1 MKEFFIY
8 EGKVAL
14 LLVAFYLLFKVLLSR
29 ETFHRLNRMILLGT
43 SLLAFVLPFCVITY
57 TREVSAAEA
66 SRMMTNISIE
76 AMPQEIL
83 LDGPTIWPWVML
95 VWSLGAL
102 AVLLN
107 HLWSMLSIAR
117 LLRSSNSMSGSH
129 QAKIHILDKELT
141 PFSWMGHI
149 VLSRQDFEENGS
161 VIITHER
168 AHIRLAHSIDN
179 LLMLPVL
186 LLQWFNPAVWLL
198 MRDLREIHEF
208 EADESVLASGVN
220 AKDYQLLLIKK
231 AVGKRYYSI
240 ANSLNHSKLKNRI
253 SMMLSKKSS
262 VASRCKALSLL
273 LVVGL
278 SLAATAQVNPVLSIN
293 EVVSSDDNGKEKSEK
308 EGLTLFMNA
317 DGSFLVKG
325 TILTLDGLKM
335 NKADAVTIVIDE
347 NVKQEDVA
355 KVKEFLREHN
365 VLKINLI
372 KAETTKEIISVS
384 VNELNSP
391 NIMIDGVVSDENAL
405 KNLNPETIDEMKV
418 DKDKNSIIITTK
430 ARESETTAHEE
441 EFVVVEEMPQFP
453 GGNEAMIKF
462 IAENLIYP
470 KTAMDKGEQGRVIL
484 SFVID
489 KRGKVGDVKLI
500 RSVSPELDAEAIRV
514 IQAMPDWIPGKQKG
528 KAVNVRYTIPILYQ
542 LPK

>member
-29 ETFHRLNRMILLGT
+29 ETFHRLNRVILLGT

-66 SRMMTNISIE
+66 SRMMTSISIE
-76 AMPQEIL
+76 AMPPELL
-83 LDGPTIWPWVML
+83 LDGPTIWPWLML
-95 VWSLGAL
+95 VWGLGAL
-102 AVLLN
+102 AVLFKN
-107 HLWSMLSIAR
+107 IWSMLSIAR
-117 LLRSSNSMSGSH
+117 LLRSSNSMSGSRR
-129 QAKIHILDKELT
+129 AKIHILDKELT

-149 VLSRQDFEENGS
+149 VLSRKDFEENGN

-168 AHIRLAHSIDN
+168 AHIRLGHSVDN

-220 AKDYQLLLIKK
+220 AKEYQLLLIKK

-273 LVVGL
+273 LVVGI
-278 SLAATAQVNPVLSIN
+278 SLAATAQVNPVLRVN
-293 EVVSSDDNGKEKSEK
+293 EAVSSDDNGKEKSEK
-308 EGLTLFMNA
+308 EGLTLFMNE

-325 TILTLDGLKM
+325 TILTLDGLKI
-335 NKADAVTIVIDE
+335 NKADAVNIVIDE

-372 KAETTKEIISVS
+372 KAETNKEITSLS
-384 VNELNSP
+384 VNELTSP

-405 KNLNPETIDEMKV
+405 KNLNPETIDEVKV

-430 ARESETTAHEE
+430 ARESETAAHEE

-453 GGNEAMIKF
+453 GGNEAMQKY
-462 IAENLIYP
+462 IAENLKYP
-470 KTAMDKGEQGRVIL
+470 KTAIKGEQGRVIV
-484 SFVID
+484 SFVIN

-500 RSVSPELDAEAIRV
+500 RSVSPELDAEAVRV
-514 IQAMPDWIPGKQKG
+514 IQDMPDWIPGKQRG
-528 KAVNVRYTIPILYQ
+528 KAVNVRYTIPIVFKLS
-542 LPK
+542 K

>member
-29 ETFHRLNRMILLGT
+29 ETFHRLNRVILLGT

-57 TREVSAAEA
+57 TREVSTAEA
-66 SRMMTNISIE
+66 SRMMTSISIE
-76 AMPQEIL
+76 AMPPELL
-83 LDGPTIWPWVML
+83 LDGPTIWPWLML
-95 VWSLGAL
+95 VWGLGAL
-102 AVLLN
+102 AVLLKN
-107 HLWSMLSIAR
+107 IWSMLSIAR
-117 LLRSSNSMSGSH
+117 LLRSSNSMSGSRR
-129 QAKIHILDKELT
+129 AKIHILDKELT

-149 VLSRQDFEENGS
+149 VLSRKDFEENGS

-168 AHIRLAHSIDN
+168 AHIRLGHSIDN

-220 AKDYQLLLIKK
+220 AKEYQLLLIKK

-273 LVVGL
+273 LVVGI
-278 SLAATAQVNPVLSIN
+278 SLAATAQVNPVLRVN
-293 EVVSSDDNGKEKSEK
+293 EAVSSDDNGKEKSEK
-308 EGLTLFMNA
+308 EGLTLFMNE
-317 DGSFLVKG
+317 DGNFLVKG
-325 TILTLDGLKM
+325 SILTLDGLKM

-372 KAETTKEIISVS
+372 KAETNKEITSLS
-384 VNELNSP
+384 VNELTSP

-405 KNLNPETIDEMKV
+405 KNLNPETIDEVKV

-430 ARESETTAHEE
+430 ARESETAAHEE
-441 EFVVVEEMPQFP
+441 EFAVVEEMPQFP
-453 GGNEAMIKF
+453 GGNEAMQKY
-462 IAENLIYP
+462 IAENLKYP
-470 KTAMDKGEQGRVIL
+470 KTAIKGEQGRVIV
-484 SFVID
+484 SFVIN

-500 RSVSPELDAEAIRV
+500 RSVSPELDAEAVRV
-514 IQAMPDWIPGKQKG
+514 IQDMPDWIPGKQRG
-528 KAVNVRYTIPILYQ
+528 KAVNVRYTIPIVFKLS
-542 LPK
+542 K

>member
-29 ETFHRLNRMILLGT
+29 ETFHRLNRIILLGT

-76 AMPQEIL
+76 AMPPEIL
-83 LDGPTIWPWVML
+83 LDGPTIWPWLML
-95 VWSLGAL
+95 VWGLGAL
-102 AVLLN
+102 AVLIKN
-107 HLWSMLSIAR
+107 LWSMLSIAR
-117 LLRSSNSMSGSH
+117 LLRSSNSMSGSRR
-129 QAKIHILDKELT
+129 AKIHILDKELT

-149 VLSRQDFEENGS
+149 VLSRKDFEENGN

-168 AHIRLAHSIDN
+168 AHIRLGHSIDN

-220 AKDYQLLLIKK
+220 AKEYQLLLIKK

-273 LVVGL
+273 LVVGI
-278 SLAATAQVNPVLSIN
+278 SLAATAQVNPVLRVN
-293 EVVSSDDNGKEKSEK
+293 EAVSSDDNGKEKSEK

-317 DGSFLVKG
+317 DGNFLVKG

-335 NKADAVTIVIDE
+335 NKADAVNIVIDE

-365 VLKINLI
+365 VMKINLI
-372 KAETTKEIISVS
+372 KAETNKEITSLS
-384 VNELNSP
+384 VNELTSP

-405 KNLNPETIDEMKV
+405 KNLNPETIDEVKV

-430 ARESETTAHEE
+430 ARESETAAHEE

-453 GGNEAMIKF
+453 GGNEAMQKY
-462 IAENLIYP
+462 IAENLKYP
-470 KTAMDKGEQGRVIL
+470 KTAIKGEQGRVIV
-484 SFVID
+484 SFVIN

-500 RSVSPELDAEAIRV
+500 RSVSPELDAEAVRV
-514 IQAMPDWIPGKQKG
+514 IQDMPDWIPGKQRG
-528 KAVNVRYTIPILYQ
+528 KAVNVRYTIPIVFKLS
-542 LPK
+542 K

>member
-29 ETFHRLNRMILLGT
+29 ETFHRLNRVILLGT

-66 SRMMTNISIE
+66 SRMLTSISIE
-76 AMPQEIL
+76 AMPPELL
-83 LDGPTIWPWVML
+83 LDGPTIWPWLML
-95 VWSLGAL
+95 VWGLGAL
-102 AVLLN
+102 AVLFKN
-107 HLWSMLSIAR
+107 IWSMLSIAR
-117 LLRSSNSMSGSH
+117 LLRSSNSMSGSRR
-129 QAKIHILDKELT
+129 AKIHILDKELT

-149 VLSRQDFEENGS
+149 VLSRKDFEENGN

-168 AHIRLAHSIDN
+168 AHIRLGHSVDN

-220 AKDYQLLLIKK
+220 AKEYQLLLIKK

-273 LVVGL
+273 LVVGI
-278 SLAATAQVNPVLSIN
+278 SLAATAQVNPVLRVN
-293 EVVSSDDNGKEKSEK
+293 EAVSSDDNGKEKSEK
-308 EGLTLFMNA
+308 EGLTLFMNE

-372 KAETTKEIISVS
+372 KAETNKEITSLS
-384 VNELNSP
+384 VNELTSP

-405 KNLNPETIDEMKV
+405 KNLNPETIDEVKV

-430 ARESETTAHEE
+430 ARESETAAHEE

-453 GGNEAMIKF
+453 GGNEAMQKY
-462 IAENLIYP
+462 IAENLKYP
-470 KTAMDKGEQGRVIL
+470 KTATKGEQGRVIV
-484 SFVID
+484 SFVIN

-500 RSVSPELDAEAIRV
+500 RSVSPELDAEAVRV
-514 IQAMPDWIPGKQKG
+514 IQDMPDWIPGKQRG
-528 KAVNVRYTIPILYQ
+528 KAVNVRYTIPIVFKLS
-542 LPK
+542 K

>member
-29 ETFHRLNRMILLGT
+29 ETFHRLNRIILLGT

-66 SRMMTNISIE
+66 SRMLTSISIE
-76 AMPQEIL
+76 AMPPELL
-83 LDGPTIWPWVML
+83 LDGPTIWPWLML
-95 VWSLGAL
+95 VWGLGAL
-102 AVLLN
+102 AVLIKN
-107 HLWSMLSIAR
+107 LWSMLSIAR
-117 LLRSSNSMSGSH
+117 LLRSSNSMSGSRR
-129 QAKIHILDKELT
+129 AKIHILDKELT

-149 VLSRQDFEENGS
+149 VLSRKDFEENGS

-168 AHIRLAHSIDN
+168 AHIRLGHSIDN
-179 LLMLPVL
+179 LLILPVL

-208 EADESVLASGVN
+208 EADESVLTSGVN
-220 AKDYQLLLIKK
+220 AKEYQLLLIKK

-273 LVVGL
+273 LVVGI
-278 SLAATAQVNPVLSIN
+278 SLAATAQVNPVLRVN
-293 EVVSSDDNGKEKSEK
+293 EAVSSDDNGKEKSEK
-308 EGLTLFMNA
+308 ESLTLFMNA

-347 NVKQEDVA
+347 KVKQEDVA

-372 KAETTKEIISVS
+372 KAETNKEITSLS
-384 VNELNSP
+384 VNELTSP

-405 KNLNPETIDEMKV
+405 KNLNPETIDEVKV

-430 ARESETTAHEE
+430 ARESETAAHEE

-453 GGNEAMIKF
+453 GGNEAMQKY
-462 IAENLIYP
+462 IAENLKYP
-470 KTAMDKGEQGRVIL
+470 KTAIKGEQGRVIV
-484 SFVID
+484 SFVIN

-500 RSVSPELDAEAIRV
+500 RSVSPELDAEAVRV
-514 IQAMPDWIPGKQKG
+514 IQDMPDWIPGKQRG
-528 KAVNVRYTIPILYQ
+528 KAVNVRYTIPIVFKLS
-542 LPK
+542 K

>member
-29 ETFHRLNRMILLGT
+29 ETFHRLNRIILLGS

-66 SRMMTNISIE
+66 SRMLTSISIE
-76 AMPQEIL
+76 AMPPELL
-83 LDGPTIWPWVML
+83 LDGPTIWPWLML
-95 VWSLGAL
+95 VWGLGAL
-102 AVLLN
+102 AVLFKN
-107 HLWSMLSIAR
+107 IWSMLSIAR
-117 LLRSSNSMSGSH
+117 LLRSSNSMSGSRR
-129 QAKIHILDKELT
+129 AKIHILDKELT

-149 VLSRQDFEENGS
+149 VLSRKDFEENGS

-168 AHIRLAHSIDN
+168 AHIRLGHSVDN

-220 AKDYQLLLIKK
+220 AKEYQLLLIKK

-273 LVVGL
+273 LVVGI
-278 SLAATAQVNPVLSIN
+278 SLAATAQVNPVLRVN
-293 EVVSSDDNGKEKSEK
+293 EAVSSDDNGKEKSEK
-308 EGLTLFMNA
+308 ESLTLFMNA

-372 KAETTKEIISVS
+372 KAETNKEITSLS
-384 VNELNSP
+384 VNELTSP

-405 KNLNPETIDEMKV
+405 KNLNPETIDEVKV

-430 ARESETTAHEE
+430 ARESETAAHEE

-453 GGNEAMIKF
+453 GGNEAMQKY
-462 IAENLIYP
+462 IAENLKYP
-470 KTAMDKGEQGRVIL
+470 KTAIKGEQGRVIV
-484 SFVID
+484 SFVVN

-500 RSVSPELDAEAIRV
+500 RSVSPELDAEAVRV
-514 IQAMPDWIPGKQKG
+514 IQDMPDWIPGKQRG
-528 KAVNVRYTIPILYQ
+528 KAVNVRYTIPIVFKLS
-542 LPK
+542 K

>member
-102 AVLLN
+102 AVLMKN
-107 HLWSMLSIAR
+107 LWSMLSITR

-129 QAKIHILDKELT
+129 RAKIHILDKDLT

-149 VLSRQDFEENGS
+149 VLSREDFEENGS

-220 AKDYQLLLIKK
+220 AKEYQLLLIKK

-293 EVVSSDDNGKEKSEK
+293 EVVDQERGKEKSEK

-365 VLKINLI
+365 VMKINLI
-372 KAETTKEIISVS
+372 KAETNKEIISVS

-391 NIMIDGVVSDENAL
+391 QIMIDGALSDENAL
-405 KNLNPETIDEMKV
+405 KNLHPETIDEMKV

-430 ARESETTAHEE
+430 ASESETAAHEEE

-470 KTAMDKGEQGRVIL
+470 KTAMDKGEQGRVIV
-484 SFVID
+484 SFVIN

-500 RSVSPELDAEAIRV
+500 RSVSPELDAEAVRV

>member
-29 ETFHRLNRMILLGT
+29 ETFHRLNRIILLGT

-57 TREVSAAEA
+57 TREVSDVEA
-66 SRMMTNISIE
+66 SRMMTSISIE
-76 AMPQEIL
+76 AMPPELL
-83 LDGPTIWPWVML
+83 LDGPTIWPWLML
-95 VWSLGAL
+95 VWGLGAL
-102 AVLLN
+102 AVLFKN
-107 HLWSMLSIAR
+107 IWSMLSIAR
-117 LLRSSNSMSGSH
+117 LLRSSNSMSVSRG
-129 QAKIHILDKELT
+129 AKIHILDKELT

-149 VLSRQDFEENGS
+149 VLSRKDFEENGD

-168 AHIRLAHSIDN
+168 AHIRLGHSIDN

-220 AKDYQLLLIKK
+220 AKEYQLLLIKK

-273 LVVGL
+273 LVVGI
-278 SLAATAQVNPVLSIN
+278 SLAATAQVNPVLRVN
-293 EVVSSDDNGKEKSEK
+293 EAVSSDDNGKQKFEK
-308 EGLTLFMNA
+308 EGLTLFMNE

-335 NKADAVTIVIDE
+335 NKADAVNIVIDE

-372 KAETTKEIISVS
+372 KAETNKEITSLS
-384 VNELNSP
+384 VNELTSP

-405 KNLNPETIDEMKV
+405 KNLNPETIDEVKV

-430 ARESETTAHEE
+430 ARESETAAHEE

-453 GGNEAMIKF
+453 GGNEAMQKY
-462 IAENLIYP
+462 IAENLKYP
-470 KTAMDKGEQGRVIL
+470 KTAIKGEQGRVIV
-484 SFVID
+484 SFVIN

-500 RSVSPELDAEAIRV
+500 RSVSPELDAEAVRV
-514 IQAMPDWIPGKQKG
+514 IQDMPDWIPGKQRG
-528 KAVNVRYTIPILYQ
+528 KAVNVRYTIPIVFKLS
-542 LPK
+542 K

>member
-29 ETFHRLNRMILLGT
+29 ETFHRLNRVILLGT

-66 SRMMTNISIE
+66 SRMLTSISIE
-76 AMPQEIL
+76 AMPPEIL
-83 LDGPTIWPWVML
+83 LDGPTIWPWLML
-95 VWSLGAL
+95 VWGLGAL
-102 AVLLN
+102 AVLIKN
-107 HLWSMLSIAR
+107 LWSMLSIAR
-117 LLRSSNSMSGSH
+117 LLRSSNSMSGSRR
-129 QAKIHILDKELT
+129 AKIHILDKELT

-149 VLSRQDFEENGS
+149 VLSRKDFEENGN

-168 AHIRLAHSIDN
+168 AHIRLGHSVDN

-220 AKDYQLLLIKK
+220 AKEYQLLLIKK

-273 LVVGL
+273 LVVGI
-278 SLAATAQVNPVLSIN
+278 SLAATAQVNPILRVN
-293 EVVSSDDNGKEKSEK
+293 EAVSSDDNGKEKSEK
-308 EGLTLFMNA
+308 EGLTLFMNE

-372 KAETTKEIISVS
+372 KAETNKEITSIS
-384 VNELNSP
+384 VNELTSP

-405 KNLNPETIDEMKV
+405 KNLNPETIDEVKV

-430 ARESETTAHEE
+430 TRESQTAAHEE

-453 GGNEAMIKF
+453 GGNEAMQKY
-462 IAENLIYP
+462 IAENLKYP
-470 KTAMDKGEQGRVIL
+470 KTAIKGEQGRVIV
-484 SFVID
+484 SFVIN

-500 RSVSPELDAEAIRV
+500 RSVSPELDAEAVRV
-514 IQAMPDWIPGKQKG
+514 IQDMPDWIPGKQRG
-528 KAVNVRYTIPILYQ
+528 KAVNVRYTIPIVFKLS
-542 LPK
+542 K

>member
-29 ETFHRLNRMILLGT
+29 ETFHRLNRIILLGT

-66 SRMMTNISIE
+66 SRMMTSISIE
-76 AMPQEIL
+76 AMPPEIL
-83 LDGPTIWPWVML
+83 LDGPTIWPWLML
-95 VWSLGAL
+95 VWGLGAL
-102 AVLLN
+102 AVLFKN
-107 HLWSMLSIAR
+107 IWSMLSIAR
-117 LLRSSNSMSGSH
+117 LLRSSNSMSGSRR
-129 QAKIHILDKELT
+129 AKIHILDKELT

-149 VLSRQDFEENGS
+149 VLSRKDFEENGS

-168 AHIRLAHSIDN
+168 AHIRLGHSIDN

-220 AKDYQLLLIKK
+220 AKEYQLLLIKK

-273 LVVGL
+273 LVVGI
-278 SLAATAQVNPVLSIN
+278 SLAATAQVNPILRVN

-308 EGLTLFMNA
+308 EGLTLFMNE

-372 KAETTKEIISVS
+372 KAETNKEITSLS
-384 VNELNSP
+384 VNELTSP

-405 KNLNPETIDEMKV
+405 KNLNPETIDEVKV

-430 ARESETTAHEE
+430 ARESETADHEE

-453 GGNEAMIKF
+453 GGNEAMQKY
-462 IAENLIYP
+462 IAENLKYP
-470 KTAMDKGEQGRVIL
+470 KTAIKGEQGRVIV
-484 SFVID
+484 SFVIN

-500 RSVSPELDAEAIRV
+500 RSVSPELDAEAVRV
-514 IQAMPDWIPGKQKG
+514 IQDMPDWIPGKQRG
-528 KAVNVRYTIPILYQ
+528 KAVNVRYTIPIVFKLS
-542 LPK
+542 K

>member
-29 ETFHRLNRMILLGT
+29 ETFHRLNRIILLGT

-66 SRMMTNISIE
+66 SRMQTSISIE
-76 AMPQEIL
+76 AMPPELL
-83 LDGPTIWPWVML
+83 LDGPTIWPWLML
-95 VWSLGAL
+95 VWGLGAL
-102 AVLLN
+102 AVLFKN
-107 HLWSMLSIAR
+107 IWSMLSIAR
-117 LLRSSNSMSGSH
+117 LLRSSNSMSGSRR
-129 QAKIHILDKELT
+129 AKIHILDKELT

-149 VLSRQDFEENGS
+149 VLSRKDFEENGS

-220 AKDYQLLLIKK
+220 AKEYQLLLIKK

-273 LVVGL
+273 LVVGI
-278 SLAATAQVNPVLSIN
+278 SLAATAQVNSVLRVN

-365 VLKINLI
+365 VMKINLI
-372 KAETTKEIISVS
+372 KAETNKEITSLS
-384 VNELNSP
+384 VNELTSP

-405 KNLNPETIDEMKV
+405 KNLNPETIDEVKV

-430 ARESETTAHEE
+430 ARESETADHEE

-453 GGNEAMIKF
+453 GGNEAMQKY
-462 IAENLIYP
+462 IAENLKYP
-470 KTAMDKGEQGRVIL
+470 KTAIKGEQGRVIV
-484 SFVID
+484 SFVIN

-500 RSVSPELDAEAIRV
+500 RSVSPELDAEAVRV
-514 IQAMPDWIPGKQKG
+514 IQDMPDWIPGKQRG
-528 KAVNVRYTIPILYQ
+528 KAVNVRYTIPIVFKLS
-542 LPK
+542 K

>member
-29 ETFHRLNRMILLGT
+29 ETFHRLNRIILLGT

-66 SRMMTNISIE
+66 SRMMTSISIE
-76 AMPQEIL
+76 AMPPEIL
-83 LDGPTIWPWVML
+83 LDGPTIWPWLML
-95 VWSLGAL
+95 VWGLGAL
-102 AVLLN
+102 AVLFKN
-107 HLWSMLSIAR
+107 IWSMLSIAR
-117 LLRSSNSMSGSH
+117 LLRSSNSMSGSRR
-129 QAKIHILDKELT
+129 AKIHILDKELT

-149 VLSRQDFEENGS
+149 VLSRKDFEENGN

-168 AHIRLAHSIDN
+168 AHIRLGHSIDN

-220 AKDYQLLLIKK
+220 AKEYQLLLIKK

-273 LVVGL
+273 LVVGI
-278 SLAATAQVNPVLSIN
+278 SLAATAQVNPILRVN
-293 EVVSSDDNGKEKSEK
+293 EAVSSDDNDKEKSEK
-308 EGLTLFMNA
+308 EGLTLFMNE

-325 TILTLDGLKM
+325 TILTLDGLKI
-335 NKADAVTIVIDE
+335 NKADAVNIVIDE

-365 VLKINLI
+365 VMKINLI
-372 KAETTKEIISVS
+372 KAETNKEITSLS
-384 VNELNSP
+384 VNELTSP

-405 KNLNPETIDEMKV
+405 KNLNPETIDEVKV

-430 ARESETTAHEE
+430 ARESETAAHEE

-453 GGNEAMIKF
+453 GGNEAMQKY
-462 IAENLIYP
+462 IAENLKYP
-470 KTAMDKGEQGRVIL
+470 KTAIKGEQGRVIV
-484 SFVID
+484 SFVIN

-500 RSVSPELDAEAIRV
+500 RSVSPELDAEAVRV
-514 IQAMPDWIPGKQKG
+514 IQDMPDWIPGKQKG
-528 KAVNVRYTIPILYQ
+528 KAVNVRYTIPIVFKLS
-542 LPK
+542 K

>member
-29 ETFHRLNRMILLGT
+29 ETFHRLNRIILLGT

-66 SRMMTNISIE
+66 SRMLTSISIE
-76 AMPQEIL
+76 AMPPEIL
-83 LDGPTIWPWVML
+83 LDGPTIWPWLML
-95 VWSLGAL
+95 VWGLGAL
-102 AVLLN
+102 AVLFKN
-107 HLWSMLSIAR
+107 IWSMLSIAR
-117 LLRSSNSMSGSH
+117 LLRSSNSMSGSRR
-129 QAKIHILDKELT
+129 AKIHILDKELT

-149 VLSRQDFEENGS
+149 VLSRKDFEENGS

-168 AHIRLAHSIDN
+168 AHIRLGHSVDN

-220 AKDYQLLLIKK
+220 AKEYQLLLIKK

-240 ANSLNHSKLKNRI
+240 ANSLNHSKLSKRI

-273 LVVGL
+273 LVVGI
-278 SLAATAQVNPVLSIN
+278 SLAATAQVNPVLRVN
-293 EVVSSDDNGKEKSEK
+293 EAVSSDDNGKEKSEK

-335 NKADAVTIVIDE
+335 NKADAVNIVIDE

-355 KVKEFLREHN
+355 KVKELLREHN

-372 KAETTKEIISVS
+372 KAETNKEITSLS
-384 VNELNSP
+384 VNELTSP

-405 KNLNPETIDEMKV
+405 KNLNPETIDEVKV

-430 ARESETTAHEE
+430 ESETAAHEE

-453 GGNEAMIKF
+453 GGNEAMQKY
-462 IAENLIYP
+462 IAENLKYP
-470 KTAMDKGEQGRVIL
+470 KTAIKGEQGRVIV
-484 SFVID
+484 SFVIN

-500 RSVSPELDAEAIRV
+500 RSVSPELDAEAVRV
-514 IQAMPDWIPGKQKG
+514 IQDMPDWIPGKQRG
-528 KAVNVRYTIPILYQ
+528 KAVNVRYTIPIVFKLS
-542 LPK
+542 K

>member
-29 ETFHRLNRMILLGT
+29 ETFHRLNRVILLGT

-66 SRMMTNISIE
+66 SRMLTSISIE
-76 AMPQEIL
+76 AMPPELL
-83 LDGPTIWPWVML
+83 LDGPTIWPWLML
-95 VWSLGAL
+95 VWGLGAL
-102 AVLLN
+102 AVLFKN
-107 HLWSMLSIAR
+107 IWSMLSIAR
-117 LLRSSNSMSGSH
+117 LLRCSNSMSGSR

-149 VLSRQDFEENGS
+149 VLSRKDFEENGN

-168 AHIRLAHSIDN
+168 AHIRLGHSIDN

-220 AKDYQLLLIKK
+220 AKEYQLLLIKK

-253 SMMLSKKSS
+253 TMMLSKKSS

-273 LVVGL
+273 LVVGI
-278 SLAATAQVNPVLSIN
+278 SLAATAQVNPVLRVN
-293 EVVSSDDNGKEKSEK
+293 EAVSSDDNGKEKSEK
-308 EGLTLFMNA
+308 ESLTLFMNA

-335 NKADAVTIVIDE
+335 NKADAVNIVIDE

-372 KAETTKEIISVS
+372 KAETNKEITSLS
-384 VNELNSP
+384 VNELTSP

-405 KNLNPETIDEMKV
+405 KNLNPETIDEVKV

-430 ARESETTAHEE
+430 ARESETAAHEE

-453 GGNEAMIKF
+453 GGNEAMQKY
-462 IAENLIYP
+462 IAENLKYP
-470 KTAMDKGEQGRVIL
+470 KTAIKGEQGRVIV
-484 SFVID
+484 SFVIN
-489 KRGKVGDVKLI
+489 KRGKVDDVKLI
-500 RSVSPELDAEAIRV
+500 RSVSPELDAEAVRV
-514 IQAMPDWIPGKQKG
+514 IQDMPDWIPGKQRG
-528 KAVNVRYTIPILYQ
+528 KAVNVRYTIPIVFKLS
-542 LPK
+542 K

>member
-14 LLVAFYLLFKVLLSR
+14 LLVAFYLFFKVLLSR

-117 LLRSSNSMSGSH
+117 LLRSSNSMSGDR
-129 QAKIHILDKELT
+129 QAKIHIFDKELT

-293 EVVSSDDNGKEKSEK
+293 EVVDQERGKEKSEK

-372 KAETTKEIISVS
+372 KAETTKEITSVS

-391 NIMIDGVVSDENAL
+391 QIMIDGALSDENAL
-405 KNLNPETIDEMKV
+405 KNLNPETIDEVKV

-500 RSVSPELDAEAIRV
+500 RSVSPELDAEAVRV

-528 KAVNVRYTIPILYQ
+528 KAVNVRYTIPIVFKLS
-542 LPK
+542 K

>member
-29 ETFHRLNRMILLGT
+29 ETFHRLNRVILLGT

-66 SRMMTNISIE
+66 SRMLTSISIE
-76 AMPQEIL
+76 AMPPELL
-83 LDGPTIWPWVML
+83 LDGPTIWPWLML
-95 VWSLGAL
+95 VWGLGAL
-102 AVLLN
+102 AVLFKN
-107 HLWSMLSIAR
+107 IWSMLSIAR
-117 LLRSSNSMSGSH
+117 LLRSSNSMSGSRR
-129 QAKIHILDKELT
+129 AKIHILDKELT

-149 VLSRQDFEENGS
+149 VLSRKDFEENGS

-168 AHIRLAHSIDN
+168 AHIRLGHSIDN
-179 LLMLPVL
+179 LLILPVL

-220 AKDYQLLLIKK
+220 AKEYQLLLIKK

-273 LVVGL
+273 LVVGI
-278 SLAATAQVNPVLSIN
+278 SLAATAQVNPVLRVN
-293 EVVSSDDNGKEKSEK
+293 EAVSSDDNGKEKSEK

-347 NVKQEDVA
+347 KVKQEDVA

-365 VLKINLI
+365 VMKINLI
-372 KAETTKEIISVS
+372 KAETNKEITSLS
-384 VNELNSP
+384 VNELTSP

-405 KNLNPETIDEMKV
+405 KNLNPETIDEVKV

-430 ARESETTAHEE
+430 ARESETAAHEE

-528 KAVNVRYTIPILYQ
+528 KAVNVRYTIPIVFKLS
-542 LPK
+542 K

>member
-29 ETFHRLNRMILLGT
+29 ETFHRLNRVILLGT
-43 SLLAFVLPFCVITY
+43 SLLAFVLTFCVITY
-57 TREVSAAEA
+57 THEVSAAEA
-66 SRMMTNISIE
+66 SRMLTSISIE
-76 AMPQEIL
+76 AMPPELL
-83 LDGPTIWPWVML
+83 LDGPTIWPWLML
-95 VWSLGAL
+95 VWGLGAL
-102 AVLLN
+102 AVLFKN
-107 HLWSMLSIAR
+107 IWSMLSIAR
-117 LLRSSNSMSGSH
+117 LLRSSNSMSGSRR
-129 QAKIHILDKELT
+129 AKIHILDKELT

-149 VLSRQDFEENGS
+149 VLSRKDFEENGN

-168 AHIRLAHSIDN
+168 AHIRLGHSVDN

-220 AKDYQLLLIKK
+220 AKEYQLLLIKK

-273 LVVGL
+273 LVVGI
-278 SLAATAQVNPVLSIN
+278 SLAATAQVNPVLRVN
-293 EVVSSDDNGKEKSEK
+293 EAVSSDDNGKEKSEK
-308 EGLTLFMNA
+308 EGLTLFMNE

-372 KAETTKEIISVS
+372 KAETNKEITSLS
-384 VNELNSP
+384 VNELTSP

-405 KNLNPETIDEMKV
+405 KNLNPETIDEVKV

-430 ARESETTAHEE
+430 ARESETAAHEE

-453 GGNEAMIKF
+453 GGNEAMQKY
-462 IAENLIYP
+462 IAENLKYP
-470 KTAMDKGEQGRVIL
+470 KTATKGEQGRVIV
-484 SFVID
+484 SFVIN

-500 RSVSPELDAEAIRV
+500 RSVSPELDAEAVRV
-514 IQAMPDWIPGKQKG
+514 IQDMPDWIPGKQRG
-528 KAVNVRYTIPILYQ
+528 KAVNVRYTIPIVFKLS
-542 LPK
+542 K

>member
-83 LDGPTIWPWVML
+83 LDGPTIWPWLML

-102 AVLLN
+102 AVLMKN
-107 HLWSMLSIAR
+107 LWSMLSITR

-129 QAKIHILDKELT
+129 RAKIHILDKELT

-293 EVVSSDDNGKEKSEK
+293 EVVDQERGKEKSEK

-372 KAETTKEIISVS
+372 KAETNKEIISVS
-384 VNELNSP
+384 ENELNSP
-391 NIMIDGVVSDENAL
+391 QIMIDGALSDENAL
-405 KNLNPETIDEMKV
+405 KNLHPETIDEVKV

-430 ARESETTAHEE
+430 ARESQTAAHEE

-453 GGNEAMIKF
+453 GGNEAMQKF

-542 LPK
+542 LPT

>member
-29 ETFHRLNRMILLGT
+29 ETFHRLNRVILLGT

-66 SRMMTNISIE
+66 SRMLTSISIE
-76 AMPQEIL
+76 TMPPELL
-83 LDGPTIWPWVML
+83 LDGPTIWPWLML
-95 VWSLGAL
+95 VWGLGAL
-102 AVLLN
+102 AVLFKN
-107 HLWSMLSIAR
+107 IWSMLSIAR
-117 LLRSSNSMSGSH
+117 LLRSSNSMSGSRR
-129 QAKIHILDKELT
+129 AKIHILDKELT

-149 VLSRQDFEENGS
+149 VLSRKDFEENGS

-168 AHIRLAHSIDN
+168 AHIRLGHSIDN

-220 AKDYQLLLIKK
+220 AKEYQLLLIKK

-273 LVVGL
+273 LVVGI
-278 SLAATAQVNPVLSIN
+278 SLAATAQVNPVLRVN
-293 EVVSSDDNGKEKSEK
+293 EAVSSDDNGKEKSEK
-308 EGLTLFMNA
+308 EGLTLFMNE

-335 NKADAVTIVIDE
+335 NKADAVNIVIDE

-372 KAETTKEIISVS
+372 KAETNKEITSLS
-384 VNELNSP
+384 VNELTSP

-405 KNLNPETIDEMKV
+405 KNLNPETIDEVKV

-430 ARESETTAHEE
+430 ARESETAAHEE

-453 GGNEAMIKF
+453 GGNEAMQKY
-462 IAENLIYP
+462 IAENLKYP
-470 KTAMDKGEQGRVIL
+470 KTAIKGEQGRVIV
-484 SFVID
+484 SFVIN

-500 RSVSPELDAEAIRV
+500 RSVSPELDAEAVRV
-514 IQAMPDWIPGKQKG
+514 IQDMPDWIPGKQRG
-528 KAVNVRYTIPILYQ
+528 KAVNVRYTIPIVFKLS
-542 LPK
+542 K

>member
-29 ETFHRLNRMILLGT
+29 ETFHRLNRIILLGT

-57 TREVSAAEA
+57 TREISAAEA
-66 SRMMTNISIE
+66 SRMMTSISIE
-76 AMPQEIL
+76 AMPPEIL
-83 LDGPTIWPWVML
+83 LDGPTIWPWLML
-95 VWSLGAL
+95 VWGLGAL
-102 AVLLN
+102 AVLFKN
-107 HLWSMLSIAR
+107 IWSMLSIAR
-117 LLRSSNSMSGSH
+117 LLRSSNSMSGSRR
-129 QAKIHILDKELT
+129 AKIHILDKELT

-149 VLSRQDFEENGS
+149 VLSRKDFEENGS

-220 AKDYQLLLIKK
+220 AKEYQLLLIKK

-273 LVVGL
+273 LVVGI
-278 SLAATAQVNPVLSIN
+278 SLAATAQVNSVIRVN

-317 DGSFLVKG
+317 DGNFLVKG

-365 VLKINLI
+365 VMKINLI
-372 KAETTKEIISVS
+372 KAETNKEITSLS
-384 VNELNSP
+384 VNELTSP

-405 KNLNPETIDEMKV
+405 KNLNPETIDEVKV

-430 ARESETTAHEE
+430 ARESETAAHEE

-453 GGNEAMIKF
+453 GGNEAMQKY
-462 IAENLIYP
+462 IAENLKYP
-470 KTAMDKGEQGRVIL
+470 KTAIKGEQGRVIV
-484 SFVID
+484 SFVIN

-500 RSVSPELDAEAIRV
+500 RSVSPELDAEAVRV
-514 IQAMPDWIPGKQKG
+514 IQDMPDWIPGKQRG
-528 KAVNVRYTIPILYQ
+528 KAVNVRYTIPIVFKLS
-542 LPK
+542 K

>member
-29 ETFHRLNRMILLGT
+29 ETFHRLNRVILLGT

-66 SRMMTNISIE
+66 SRMLTSISIE
-76 AMPQEIL
+76 AMPPELL
-83 LDGPTIWPWVML
+83 LDGPTIWPWLML
-95 VWSLGAL
+95 VWGLGAL
-102 AVLLN
+102 AVLFKN
-107 HLWSMLSIAR
+107 IWSMLSIAR
-117 LLRSSNSMSGSH
+117 LLRSSNSMSGSRR
-129 QAKIHILDKELT
+129 AKIHILDKELT

-149 VLSRQDFEENGS
+149 VLSRKDFEENGS

-168 AHIRLAHSIDN
+168 AHIRLGHSIDN
-179 LLMLPVL
+179 LLILPVL

-220 AKDYQLLLIKK
+220 AKEYQLLLIKK

-273 LVVGL
+273 LVVGI
-278 SLAATAQVNPVLSIN
+278 SLAATAQVNPVLRVN
-293 EVVSSDDNGKEKSEK
+293 EAVSSDDNGKEKSEK

-317 DGSFLVKG
+317 DGSFLVK
-325 TILTLDGLKM
+325 
-335 NKADAVTIVIDE
+335 
-347 NVKQEDVA
+347 
-355 KVKEFLREHN
+355 EFLREHN
-365 VLKINLI
+365 VMKINLI
-372 KAETTKEIISVS
+372 KAETNKEITSLS

-391 NIMIDGVVSDENAL
+391 QIMIDGALSDENAL
-405 KNLNPETIDEMKV
+405 KNLHPETIDNVKV

-430 ARESETTAHEE
+430 ARESETAAHEE

-462 IAENLIYP
+462 IAENLKYP

-528 KAVNVRYTIPILYQ
+528 KAVNVRYTIPIVFKLS
-542 LPK
+542 K

>member
-29 ETFHRLNRMILLGT
+29 ETFHRLNRIILLGT

-66 SRMMTNISIE
+66 SRMLTSISIE
-76 AMPQEIL
+76 AMPPELL
-83 LDGPTIWPWVML
+83 LDGPTIWPWLML
-95 VWSLGAL
+95 VWGLGAL
-102 AVLLN
+102 AVLIKN
-107 HLWSMLSIAR
+107 LWSMLSIAR
-117 LLRSSNSMSGSH
+117 LLRSSNSMSGSRR
-129 QAKIHILDKELT
+129 AKIHILDKELT

-149 VLSRQDFEENGS
+149 VLSRKDFEENGS

-168 AHIRLAHSIDN
+168 AHIRLGHSVDN

-220 AKDYQLLLIKK
+220 AKEYQLLLIKK

-253 SMMLSKKSS
+253 TMMLSKKSS

-273 LVVGL
+273 LVVGI
-278 SLAATAQVNPVLSIN
+278 SLAATAQVNPVLRVN
-293 EVVSSDDNGKEKSEK
+293 EAVSSDDNGKEKSEK

-372 KAETTKEIISVS
+372 KAETNKEITSLS
-384 VNELNSP
+384 VNELTSP

-405 KNLNPETIDEMKV
+405 KNLNPETIDEVKV

-430 ARESETTAHEE
+430 ESETAAHEE

-453 GGNEAMIKF
+453 GGNEAMQKY
-462 IAENLIYP
+462 IAENLKYP
-470 KTAMDKGEQGRVIL
+470 KTAIKGEQGRVIV
-484 SFVID
+484 SFVVN

-500 RSVSPELDAEAIRV
+500 RSVSPELDAEVVRV
-514 IQAMPDWIPGKQKG
+514 IQDMPDWIPGKQRG
-528 KAVNVRYTIPILYQ
+528 KAVNVRYTIPIVFKLS
-542 LPK
+542 K

>member
-29 ETFHRLNRMILLGT
+29 ETFHRLNRIILLGT

-66 SRMMTNISIE
+66 SRMMTSISIE
-76 AMPQEIL
+76 AMPPEIL
-83 LDGPTIWPWVML
+83 LDGPTIWPWLML
-95 VWSLGAL
+95 VWGLGAL
-102 AVLLN
+102 AVLIKN
-107 HLWSMLSIAR
+107 LWSMLSIAR
-117 LLRSSNSMSGSH
+117 LLRSSNSMSGSRR
-129 QAKIHILDKELT
+129 AKIHILDKELT

-149 VLSRQDFEENGS
+149 VLSRKDFEENGN

-168 AHIRLAHSIDN
+168 AHIRLGHSIDN
-179 LLMLPVL
+179 LLILPVL

-220 AKDYQLLLIKK
+220 AKEYQLLLIKK

-273 LVVGL
+273 LVVGI
-278 SLAATAQVNPVLSIN
+278 SLAATAQVNPVLRVN

-308 EGLTLFMNA
+308 EGLTLFMNE

-335 NKADAVTIVIDE
+335 NKADAVNIVIDE

-365 VLKINLI
+365 VMKINLI
-372 KAETTKEIISVS
+372 KAETNKEITSLS
-384 VNELNSP
+384 VNELTSP

-405 KNLNPETIDEMKV
+405 KNLNPETIDEVKV

-430 ARESETTAHEE
+430 AKESETAAHEE

-453 GGNEAMIKF
+453 GGNEAMQKY
-462 IAENLIYP
+462 IAENLKYP
-470 KTAMDKGEQGRVIL
+470 KTAIKGEQGRVIV
-484 SFVID
+484 SFVIN

-500 RSVSPELDAEAIRV
+500 RSVSPELDAEAVRV
-514 IQAMPDWIPGKQKG
+514 IQDMPDWIPGKQRG
-528 KAVNVRYTIPILYQ
+528 KAVNVRYTIPIVFKLS
-542 LPK
+542 K

>member
-29 ETFHRLNRMILLGT
+29 ETFHRLNRIILLGT

-66 SRMMTNISIE
+66 SRMMTSISIE
-76 AMPQEIL
+76 AMPPEL
-83 LDGPTIWPWVML
+83 LLSGPTIWPWLML
-95 VWSLGAL
+95 VWGLGAL
-102 AVLLN
+102 AVLIKN
-107 HLWSMLSIAR
+107 LWSMLSIAR
-117 LLRSSNSMSGSH
+117 LLRSSNSMSGSRR
-129 QAKIHILDKELT
+129 AKIHILDKELT

-149 VLSRQDFEENGS
+149 VLSRKDFEENGN

-168 AHIRLAHSIDN
+168 AHIRLGHSIDN
-179 LLMLPVL
+179 LLILPVL

-220 AKDYQLLLIKK
+220 AKEYQLLLIKK

-273 LVVGL
+273 LVVGI
-278 SLAATAQVNPVLSIN
+278 SLAATAQVNPVLRVN
-293 EVVSSDDNGKEKSEK
+293 EAVSSDENGKEKSEK
-308 EGLTLFMNA
+308 EGLTLFMNE

-335 NKADAVTIVIDE
+335 NKADAVNIVIDE

-355 KVKEFLREHN
+355 KVKELLREHN

-372 KAETTKEIISVS
+372 KAETNKEITSLSVH
-384 VNELNSP
+384 ELTSP

-405 KNLNPETIDEMKV
+405 KNLNPETIDEVKV

-430 ARESETTAHEE
+430 ARESETAAHEE

-453 GGNEAMIKF
+453 GGNEAMQKY
-462 IAENLIYP
+462 IAENLKYP
-470 KTAMDKGEQGRVIL
+470 KTAIKGEQGRVIV
-484 SFVID
+484 SFVIN

-500 RSVSPELDAEAIRV
+500 RSVSPELDAEAVRV
-514 IQAMPDWIPGKQKG
+514 IQDMPDWIPGKQRG
-528 KAVNVRYTIPILYQ
+528 KAVNVRYTIPIVFKLS
-542 LPK
+542 K

>member
-29 ETFHRLNRMILLGT
+29 ETFHRLNRVILLGT

-66 SRMMTNISIE
+66 SRMLTSISIE

-95 VWSLGAL
+95 VWGLGAL
-102 AVLLN
+102 AVLFKN
-107 HLWSMLSIAR
+107 IWSMLSIAR
-117 LLRSSNSMSGSH
+117 LLRSSNSMSGSRR
-129 QAKIHILDKELT
+129 AKIHILDKELT

-161 VIITHER
+161 IIITHER
-168 AHIRLAHSIDN
+168 AHIRLGHSIDN

-198 MRDLREIHEF
+198 IRDLREIHEF

-273 LVVGL
+273 LVVGI
-278 SLAATAQVNPVLSIN
+278 SLAATAQVNPVLRVN
-293 EVVSSDDNGKEKSEK
+293 EAVSSDDNGKEKSEK

-372 KAETTKEIISVS
+372 KAETNKEITSLS
-384 VNELNSP
+384 VNELTSP

-405 KNLNPETIDEMKV
+405 KNLNPETIDEVKV

-430 ARESETTAHEE
+430 ARESETAAHEE

>member
-29 ETFHRLNRMILLGT
+29 ETFHRLNRIILLGT

-66 SRMMTNISIE
+66 SRMLTSISIE
-76 AMPQEIL
+76 AMPPEIL
-83 LDGPTIWPWVML
+83 LDGPTIWPWLML
-95 VWSLGAL
+95 VWGLGAL
-102 AVLLN
+102 AVLFKN
-107 HLWSMLSIAR
+107 IWSMLSIAR
-117 LLRSSNSMSGSH
+117 LLRSSNSMSGSRR
-129 QAKIHILDKELT
+129 AKIHILDKELT

-149 VLSRQDFEENGS
+149 VLSRKDFEENGS
-161 VIITHER
+161 VIVTHER
-168 AHIRLAHSIDN
+168 AHIRLGHSVDN

-220 AKDYQLLLIKK
+220 AKEYQLLLIKK

-273 LVVGL
+273 LVVGI
-278 SLAATAQVNPVLSIN
+278 SLAATAQVNPILRVN
-293 EVVSSDDNGKEKSEK
+293 EAVSSDENGKEKSEK
-308 EGLTLFMNA
+308 EGLTLFMNE

-335 NKADAVTIVIDE
+335 NKADAVNIVIDE

-372 KAETTKEIISVS
+372 KAETNKEITSLS
-384 VNELNSP
+384 VNELTSP

-405 KNLNPETIDEMKV
+405 KNLNPETIDEVKV

-430 ARESETTAHEE
+430 ARESETAAHEE

-453 GGNEAMIKF
+453 GGNEAMQKY
-462 IAENLIYP
+462 IAENLKYP
-470 KTAMDKGEQGRVIL
+470 KTAIKGEQGRVIV
-484 SFVID
+484 SFVIN

-500 RSVSPELDAEAIRV
+500 RSVSPELDAEAVRV
-514 IQAMPDWIPGKQKG
+514 IQDMPDWIPGKQRG
-528 KAVNVRYTIPILYQ
+528 KAVNVRYTIPIVFKLS
-542 LPK
+542 K

>member
-102 AVLLN
+102 AVLMKN
-107 HLWSMLSIAR
+107 LWSMLSITR

-129 QAKIHILDKELT
+129 RAKIHILDKELT

-293 EVVSSDDNGKEKSEK
+293 EVVDQERGKEKSEK

-372 KAETTKEIISVS
+372 KAETNKEIISVS

-391 NIMIDGVVSDENAL
+391 QIMIDGALSDENAL
-405 KNLNPETIDEMKV
+405 KNLNPETIDNVKV
-418 DKDKNSIIITTK
+418 DKDKNSIDITTK
-430 ARESETTAHEE
+430 ARKSETTAHEE

-489 KRGKVGDVKLI
+489 KRGKVDDVKLI

>member
-95 VWSLGAL
+95 VWGLGAL

-117 LLRSSNSMSGSH
+117 LLRSSNSMLGSR
-129 QAKIHILDKELT
+129 QAKIHILDKDLT

-149 VLSRQDFEENGS
+149 VLSRKDFEENGS

-220 AKDYQLLLIKK
+220 AKEYQLLLIKK

-273 LVVGL
+273 LVVGI

-293 EVVSSDDNGKEKSEK
+293 EVVDQERGKEKSEK

-317 DGSFLVKG
+317 DGSFLVK
-325 TILTLDGLKM
+325 
-335 NKADAVTIVIDE
+335 
-347 NVKQEDVA
+347 
-355 KVKEFLREHN
+355 EFLREHN
-365 VLKINLI
+365 ILKINLI
-372 KAETTKEIISVS
+372 KAETNKEIISVS

-391 NIMIDGVVSDENAL
+391 QIMIDGALSDENAL
-405 KNLNPETIDEMKV
+405 KNLHPETIDNVKV
-418 DKDKNSIIITTK
+418 DKDKNSIDITTK
-430 ARESETTAHEE
+430 ARKSETSAHEE
-441 EFVVVEEMPQFP
+441 VFVVVEEMPQFP

>member
-1 MKEFFIY
+1 MKAFFIY

-29 ETFHRLNRMILLGT
+29 ETFHRLNRIILLGT

-57 TREVSAAEA
+57 TREISAAEA
-66 SRMMTNISIE
+66 SRMMTSISIE
-76 AMPQEIL
+76 AMPPEIL
-83 LDGPTIWPWVML
+83 LDGPTIWPWLML
-95 VWSLGAL
+95 VWGLGAL
-102 AVLLN
+102 AVLFKN
-107 HLWSMLSIAR
+107 IWSMLSIAR
-117 LLRSSNSMSGSH
+117 LLRSSNSMSGSRR
-129 QAKIHILDKELT
+129 AKIHILDKELT

-149 VLSRQDFEENGS
+149 VLSRKDFEENGS

-220 AKDYQLLLIKK
+220 AKEYQLLLIKK

-273 LVVGL
+273 LVVGI
-278 SLAATAQVNPVLSIN
+278 SLAATAQVNPVLRVN
-293 EVVSSDDNGKEKSEK
+293 EAVSSDDNGKEKSEK

-317 DGSFLVKG
+317 DGNFLVKG

-365 VLKINLI
+365 VMKINLI
-372 KAETTKEIISVS
+372 KAETNKEITSLS
-384 VNELNSP
+384 VNELTSP

-405 KNLNPETIDEMKV
+405 KNLNPETIDEVKV

-430 ARESETTAHEE
+430 ARESETAAHEE

-453 GGNEAMIKF
+453 GGNEAMQKY
-462 IAENLIYP
+462 IAENLKYP
-470 KTAMDKGEQGRVIL
+470 KTAIKGEQGRVIV
-484 SFVID
+484 SFVIN

-500 RSVSPELDAEAIRV
+500 RSVSPELDAEAVRV
-514 IQAMPDWIPGKQKG
+514 IQDMPDWIPGKQRG
-528 KAVNVRYTIPILYQ
+528 KAVNVRYTIPIVFKLS
-542 LPK
+542 K

>member
-1 MKEFFIY
+1 
-8 EGKVAL
+8 
-14 LLVAFYLLFKVLLSR
+14 
-29 ETFHRLNRMILLGT
+29 
-43 SLLAFVLPFCVITY
+43 
-57 TREVSAAEA
+57 
-66 SRMMTNISIE
+66 
-76 AMPQEIL
+76 
-83 LDGPTIWPWVML
+83 
-95 VWSLGAL
+95 
-102 AVLLN
+102 
-107 HLWSMLSIAR
+107 
-117 LLRSSNSMSGSH
+117 
-129 QAKIHILDKELT
+129 
-141 PFSWMGHI
+141 
-149 VLSRQDFEENGS
+149 EENGS

-293 EVVSSDDNGKEKSEK
+293 EVIDQERGKEKSEK

-372 KAETTKEIISVS
+372 KAETNKEIISVS

-391 NIMIDGVVSDENAL
+391 QIMIDGALSDENAL
-405 KNLNPETIDEMKV
+405 KNLNPETIDEVKV

>member
-29 ETFHRLNRMILLGT
+29 ETFHCLNRIILLGT

-57 TREVSAAEA
+57 TREVSSAEA
-66 SRMMTNISIE
+66 SRMMTSISIE
-76 AMPQEIL
+76 AMPPELL
-83 LDGPTIWPWVML
+83 LDGPTIWPWLML
-95 VWSLGAL
+95 VWGLGAL
-102 AVLLN
+102 AVLFKN
-107 HLWSMLSIAR
+107 IWSMLSIAR
-117 LLRSSNSMSGSH
+117 LLRSSNSMSGSRR
-129 QAKIHILDKELT
+129 AKIHILDKELT

-149 VLSRQDFEENGS
+149 VLSRKDFEENGS

-168 AHIRLAHSIDN
+168 AHIRLGHSIDN

-220 AKDYQLLLIKK
+220 AKEYQLLLIKK

-273 LVVGL
+273 LVVGI
-278 SLAATAQVNPVLSIN
+278 SLAATAQVNPILRVN
-293 EVVSSDDNGKEKSEK
+293 EVVGSDDNGKEKSEK
-308 EGLTLFMNA
+308 EGLTLFMNE

-335 NKADAVTIVIDE
+335 NKADAVNIVIDE

-372 KAETTKEIISVS
+372 KAETNKEITSLS
-384 VNELNSP
+384 VNELTSP

-405 KNLNPETIDEMKV
+405 KNLNPETIDEVKV

-430 ARESETTAHEE
+430 ARESETAAHEE

-453 GGNEAMIKF
+453 GGNEAMQKY
-462 IAENLIYP
+462 IAENLKYP
-470 KTAMDKGEQGRVIL
+470 KTAIKGEQGRVIV
-484 SFVID
+484 SFVVN

-500 RSVSPELDAEAIRV
+500 RSVSPELDAEAVRV
-514 IQAMPDWIPGKQKG
+514 IQDMPDWIPGKQRG
-528 KAVNVRYTIPILYQ
+528 KAVNVRYTIPIVFKLS
-542 LPK
+542 K

>member
-29 ETFHRLNRMILLGT
+29 ETFHRLNRIILLGT

-66 SRMMTNISIE
+66 SRMMTSISIE
-76 AMPQEIL
+76 AMPPELL
-83 LDGPTIWPWVML
+83 LDGPTIWPWLML
-95 VWSLGAL
+95 VWGLGAL
-102 AVLLN
+102 AVLFKN
-107 HLWSMLSIAR
+107 IWSMLSIAR
-117 LLRSSNSMSGSH
+117 LLRSSNSMSGSRR
-129 QAKIHILDKELT
+129 AKIHILDKELT

-149 VLSRQDFEENGS
+149 VLSRKDFEENGS

-168 AHIRLAHSIDN
+168 AHIRLGHSVDN

-220 AKDYQLLLIKK
+220 AKEYQLLLIKK

-253 SMMLSKKSS
+253 TMMLSKKSS

-273 LVVGL
+273 LVVGI
-278 SLAATAQVNPVLSIN
+278 SLAATAQVNPILRVN
-293 EVVSSDDNGKEKSEK
+293 EAVSSDDNGKEKSEK
-308 EGLTLFMNA
+308 EGLTLFMNE

-372 KAETTKEIISVS
+372 KAETNKEITSLS
-384 VNELNSP
+384 VNELTSP

-405 KNLNPETIDEMKV
+405 KNLNPETIDEVKV

-430 ARESETTAHEE
+430 ARESETAAHEE

-453 GGNEAMIKF
+453 GGNEAMQKYIT
-462 IAENLIYP
+462 ENLKYP
-470 KTAMDKGEQGRVIL
+470 KTAIKGEQGRVIV
-484 SFVID
+484 SFVIN

-500 RSVSPELDAEAIRV
+500 RSVSPELDAEAVRV
-514 IQAMPDWIPGKQKG
+514 IQDMPDWIPGKQRG
-528 KAVNVRYTIPILYQ
+528 KAVNVRFTIPIVFKLS
-542 LPK
+542 K

>member
-102 AVLLN
+102 AVLMKN
-107 HLWSMLSIAR
+107 LWSMLSITR

-129 QAKIHILDKELT
+129 RAKIHILDKELT

-293 EVVSSDDNGKEKSEK
+293 EVVDQERGKEKSEK

-372 KAETTKEIISVS
+372 KAETNKEIISVS

-391 NIMIDGVVSDENAL
+391 QIMIDGALSDENAL
-405 KNLNPETIDEMKV
+405 KNLNPETIDEVKV
-418 DKDKNSIIITTK
+418 DKDKNSIDITTK
-430 ARESETTAHEE
+430 ARNSETTAHEE

-453 GGNEAMIKF
+453 GGNEAMQKY

-489 KRGKVGDVKLI
+489 KRGKVDDVKLI

>member
-1 MKEFFIY
+1 MKAFFIY

-29 ETFHRLNRMILLGT
+29 ETFHRLNRIILLGT

-57 TREVSAAEA
+57 TREISAAEA
-66 SRMMTNISIE
+66 SRMMTSISIE
-76 AMPQEIL
+76 AMPPEIL
-83 LDGPTIWPWVML
+83 LDGPTIWPWLML
-95 VWSLGAL
+95 VWGLGAL
-102 AVLLN
+102 AVLFKN
-107 HLWSMLSIAR
+107 IWSMLSIAR
-117 LLRSSNSMSGSH
+117 LLRSSNSMSGSRR
-129 QAKIHILDKELT
+129 AKIHILDKELT

-149 VLSRQDFEENGS
+149 VLSRKDFEENGN

-220 AKDYQLLLIKK
+220 AKEYQLLLIKK

-273 LVVGL
+273 LVVGI
-278 SLAATAQVNPVLSIN
+278 SLAATAQVNSVIRVN

-317 DGSFLVKG
+317 DGNFLVKG

-365 VLKINLI
+365 VMKINLI
-372 KAETTKEIISVS
+372 KAETNKEITSLS
-384 VNELNSP
+384 VNELTSP

-405 KNLNPETIDEMKV
+405 KNLNPETIDEVKV

-430 ARESETTAHEE
+430 ARESETAAHEE

-453 GGNEAMIKF
+453 GGNEAMQKY
-462 IAENLIYP
+462 IAENLKYP
-470 KTAMDKGEQGRVIL
+470 KTAIKGEQGRVIV
-484 SFVID
+484 SFVIN

-500 RSVSPELDAEAIRV
+500 RSVSPELDAEAVRV
-514 IQAMPDWIPGKQKG
+514 IQDMPDWIPGKQRG
-528 KAVNVRYTIPILYQ
+528 KAVNVRYTIPIVFKLS
-542 LPK
+542 K

>member
-1 MKEFFIY
+1 MKAFFIY

-29 ETFHRLNRMILLGT
+29 ETFHRLNRIILLGT

-57 TREVSAAEA
+57 TREVSDVEA
-66 SRMMTNISIE
+66 SRMLTSISIE
-76 AMPQEIL
+76 AMPPELL
-83 LDGPTIWPWVML
+83 LDGPTIWPWLML
-95 VWSLGAL
+95 VWGLGAL
-102 AVLLN
+102 AVLIKN
-107 HLWSMLSIAR
+107 LWSMLSIAR
-117 LLRSSNSMSGSH
+117 LLRSSNSMSGSRR
-129 QAKIHILDKELT
+129 AKIHILDKELT

-149 VLSRQDFEENGS
+149 VLSRKDFEENGN

-168 AHIRLAHSIDN
+168 AHIRLGHSIDN

-220 AKDYQLLLIKK
+220 AKEYQLLLIKK

-273 LVVGL
+273 LVVGI
-278 SLAATAQVNPVLSIN
+278 SLAATAQVNPVLRVN
-293 EVVSSDDNGKEKSEK
+293 EAVSSDDNGKEKSKK

-335 NKADAVTIVIDE
+335 NKADAVNIVIDE

-372 KAETTKEIISVS
+372 KAETNKEITSLS
-384 VNELNSP
+384 VNELTSP

-405 KNLNPETIDEMKV
+405 KNLNPETIDEVKV

-430 ARESETTAHEE
+430 ARESETAAHEE

-453 GGNEAMIKF
+453 GGNEAMQKY
-462 IAENLIYP
+462 IAENLKYP
-470 KTAMDKGEQGRVIL
+470 KTAIKGEQGRVIV
-484 SFVID
+484 SFVIN

-500 RSVSPELDAEAIRV
+500 RSVSPELDAEAVRV
-514 IQAMPDWIPGKQKG
+514 IQDMPDWIPGKQRG
-528 KAVNVRYTIPILYQ
+528 KAVNVRYTIPIVFKLS
-542 LPK
+542 K

>member
-29 ETFHRLNRMILLGT
+29 ETFHRLNRIILLGT

-66 SRMMTNISIE
+66 SRMMTSISIE
-76 AMPQEIL
+76 AMPPEIL
-83 LDGPTIWPWVML
+83 LDGPTIWPWLML
-95 VWSLGAL
+95 VWGLGAL
-102 AVLLN
+102 AVLIKN
-107 HLWSMLSIAR
+107 LWSMLSIAR
-117 LLRSSNSMSGSH
+117 LLRSSNSMSGSRR
-129 QAKIHILDKELT
+129 AKIHILDKELT

-149 VLSRQDFEENGS
+149 VLSRKDFEENGS

-168 AHIRLAHSIDN
+168 AHIRLGHSIDN

-220 AKDYQLLLIKK
+220 AKEYQLLLIKK

-273 LVVGL
+273 LVVGI
-278 SLAATAQVNPVLSIN
+278 SLAATAQVNPVLRVN
-293 EVVSSDDNGKEKSEK
+293 EAVSSDDNGKEKSEK
-308 EGLTLFMNA
+308 EGLTLFMNE

-325 TILTLDGLKM
+325 TILTLDGLKI

-372 KAETTKEIISVS
+372 KAETNKEITSLS
-384 VNELNSP
+384 VNELTSP

-405 KNLNPETIDEMKV
+405 KNLNPETIDEVKV

-430 ARESETTAHEE
+430 ARESETADHEE

-453 GGNEAMIKF
+453 GGNEAMQKY
-462 IAENLIYP
+462 IAENLKYP
-470 KTAMDKGEQGRVIL
+470 KTAIKGEQGRVIV
-484 SFVID
+484 SFVIN

-500 RSVSPELDAEAIRV
+500 RSVSPELDAEAVRV
-514 IQAMPDWIPGKQKG
+514 IQDMPDWIPGKQKG
-528 KAVNVRYTIPILYQ
+528 KAVNVRYTIPIVFKLS
-542 LPK
+542 K

>member
-29 ETFHRLNRMILLGT
+29 ETFHRLNRVILLGT

-66 SRMMTNISIE
+66 SRMLTSISIE
-76 AMPQEIL
+76 AMPPELL
-83 LDGPTIWPWVML
+83 LDGPTIWPWLML
-95 VWSLGAL
+95 VWGLGAL
-102 AVLLN
+102 AVLIKN
-107 HLWSMLSIAR
+107 LWSMLSIAR
-117 LLRSSNSMSGSH
+117 LLRSSNSMSGSRR
-129 QAKIHILDKELT
+129 AKIHILDKELT

-149 VLSRQDFEENGS
+149 VLSRKDFEENGN

-168 AHIRLAHSIDN
+168 AHIRLGHSIDN

-220 AKDYQLLLIKK
+220 AKEYQLLLIKK

-273 LVVGL
+273 LVVGI
-278 SLAATAQVNPVLSIN
+278 SLAATAQVNPVLRVN
-293 EVVSSDDNGKEKSEK
+293 EAVNSDDNSKEKSE
-308 EGLTLFMNA
+308 EVDLTIFMNE
-317 DGSFLVKG
+317 DGSLHVKG
-325 TILTLDGLKM
+325 TVLSLDGLTM

-372 KAETTKEIISVS
+372 KAETNKEITSLS
-384 VNELNSP
+384 VNELTSP
-391 NIMIDGVVSDENAL
+391 NIMIDGVVSDESAL
-405 KNLNPETIDEMKV
+405 KNLNPETIDEVKL

-430 ARESETTAHEE
+430 ARESETAAHEE

-470 KTAMDKGEQGRVIL
+470 KTAMDKGEQGRVIV
-484 SFVID
+484 SFVIN

-528 KAVNVRYTIPILYQ
+528 KAVNVRYTIPIVFKLS
-542 LPK
+542 K

>member
-117 LLRSSNSMSGSH
+117 LLRSSNSMSGDR

-220 AKDYQLLLIKK
+220 AKEYQLLLIKK

-293 EVVSSDDNGKEKSEK
+293 EVVDQERGKEKSEK

-372 KAETTKEIISVS
+372 KAETNKEITSVS

-391 NIMIDGVVSDENAL
+391 QIMIDGALSDENAL
-405 KNLNPETIDEMKV
+405 KNLNPETIDEVKV
-418 DKDKNSIIITTK
+418 DKDKNSIDISTK
-430 ARESETTAHEE
+430 ARKSETAAHEE